1 VTGPYASEEFR
12 LIAAR
17 LIPSPGQLRGAAT
30 SKSNLEFRGPLMSS
44 IEKTRR
50 DFLKAGSAALAAS
63 AVSWNASSYAAI
75 VGANDRV
82 RVGVVGCGDRMK
94 SALIP
99 AFLEHAKEL
108 NFEFVAVS
116 DIWSRRREEGAA
128 YVQKLSGSAVDAVR
142 NNDELYA
149 RKDVDAVL
157 IATADFQHALHG
169 VEAVEAGRDAYVEK
183 PTAHTMKDARRFLA
197 AVKKT
202 GKIVQVGTQ
211 RRSTPSYQKAA
222 EYIKSGQFGDIV
234 MVEMTWNVNQPG
246 RWRRPD
252 VVPLL
257 KEQDTD
263 WKRYLLECPYEPF
276 DARKYLE
283 FRLFWPYSSG
293 IPDQWLVHQIDTVHW
308 FTGLPHPR
316 SVVANG
322 GIYLWKD
329 GRQNWD
335 TMTAVFDYGPLDDR
349 SKGFQVQYSSRF
361 TNSAGGVKEL
371 YYSNGGMIDM
381 DKQTVTPTGGLNAR
395 NAAEMGMKANQL
407 PSFSLVEHAEAVS
420 TAADTGKDPMT
431 SANMRNWM
439 ECVRSRKTPNAS
451 IEAGYSHSIALCMN
465 VAAIQTGEKVTF
477 DDKTQQVMAGGKVYA

>member
-1 VTGPYASEEFR
+1 MDFKE
-12 LIAAR
+12 
-17 LIPSPGQLRGAAT
+17 
-30 SKSNLEFRGPLMSS
+30 SN
-44 IEKTRR
+44 RR
-50 DFLKAGSAALAAS
+50 EFLKTGGAALAAT
-63 AVSWNASSYAAI
+63 AVTWNAKSYAQI
-75 VGANDRV
+75 LGANDRV
-82 RVGVVGCGDRMK
+82 KVGIVGCGDRMK
-94 SALIP
+94 GALIP
-99 AFLEHAKEL
+99 AFLEHSKEL
-108 NFEFVAVS
+108 NFEFSAIS
-116 DIWSRRREEGAA
+116 DLWSLRREQGSA
-128 YVQKLSGSAVDAVR
+128 YVQKLSGSSVATVR
-142 NNDELYA
+142 NNEELYA
-149 RKDVDAVL
+149 RKDVDVVL
-157 IATADFQHALHG
+157 VATADFQHALHG
-169 VEAVEAGRDAYVEK
+169 VEAVNAGRDAYVEK
-183 PTAHTMKDARRFLA
+183 PTAHTMSDARAFLA
-197 AVKKT
+197 AVKRT

-222 EYIKSGQFGDIV
+222 EYIKSGAFGDIV

-263 WKRYLLECPYEPF
+263 WKRYLLNNPYEPF
-276 DARKYLE
+276 NARKYLE

-308 FTGLPHPR
+308 FSGFTHPR

-335 TMTAVFDYGPLDDR
+335 TMTAVFDYGPLNDL

-381 DKQTVTPTGGLNAR
+381 DKQRVTPEGGLRAKD
-395 NAAEMGMKANQL
+395 AASMGLKENLL
-407 PSFSLVEHAEAVS
+407 PSFSLVENAQSVS
-420 TAADTGKDPMT
+420 TAADMKGDPQT

-451 IEAGYSHSIALCMN
+451 IEAGYSHSVALCMN

-477 DDKTQQVMAGGKVYA
+477 DDKTQQVMAGGKVFA

>member
-1 VTGPYASEEFR
+1 MMELKATDRRGFMK
-12 LIAAR
+12 L
-17 LIPSPGQLRGAAT
+17 GAAA
-30 SKSNLEFRGPLMSS
+30 
-44 IEKTRR
+44 
-50 DFLKAGSAALAAS
+50 AGATAFS
-63 AVSWNASSYAAI
+63 ASSYASI
-75 VGANDRV
+75 LGANDRV

-94 SALIP
+94 SSLIP
-99 AFLEHAKEL
+99 AFQESAKEL
-108 NFEFVAVS
+108 NFELVAVS
-116 DIWSRRREEGAA
+116 DLWNRRREEGSAFI
-128 YVQKLSGSAVDAVR
+128 QKLSGNPIATAR

-169 VEAVEAGRDAYVEK
+169 VEAVNAGRDAYVEK
-183 PTAHTMKDARRFLA
+183 PTAHTMPDARAFLA
-197 AVKKT
+197 AVKQT

-222 EYIKSGQFGDIV
+222 EYIQSGKFGDIV

-246 RWRRPD
+246 RWRRPKA
-252 VVPLL
+252 VPLL

-263 WKRYLLECPYEPF
+263 WKRYLLNRPYEPF

-335 TMTAVFDYGPLDDR
+335 TMTAVFDYGPLDDL
-349 SKGFQVQYSSRF
+349 SKGFQVQYTSRF

-381 DKQTVTPTGGLNAR
+381 DKQRVTPEGGLEAR
-395 NAAEMGMKANQL
+395 DAAEMGMQANLL
-407 PSFSLVEHAEAVS
+407 PSFPLVEQAEAAS
-420 TAADTGKDPMT
+420 TGANTGRDPET
-431 SANMRNWM
+431 SANVRNWM

-451 IEAGYSHSIALCMN
+451 IEAGYHHSIALCMN
-465 VAAIQTGEKVTF
+465 VAAIQTGLKVTF
-477 DDKTQQVMAGGKVYA
+477 NDKTQQVMAGGQVYE

>member
-1 VTGPYASEEFR
+1 MALEGNGRREF
-12 LIAAR
+12 L
-17 LIPSPGQLRGAAT
+17 L
-30 SKSNLEFRGPLMSS
+30 KSG
-44 IEKTRR
+44 
-50 DFLKAGSAALAAS
+50 AALAATS
-63 AVSWNASSYAAI
+63 VSWSASSYASI
-75 VGANDRV
+75 LGANDRV
-82 RVGVVGCGDRMK
+82 RVGVIGCGDRMK
-94 SALIP
+94 DSLIP
-99 AFLEHAKEL
+99 AFQENAPEL
-108 NFEFVAVS
+108 NFELVAVS
-116 DIWSRRREEGAA
+116 DIWNRRREEGAA
-128 YVQKLSGSAVDAVR
+128 RIQKLNGKPIASVR

-149 RKDVDAVL
+149 RKDIDAVL

-169 VEAVEAGRDAYVEK
+169 VEAVNAGRDAYVEK
-183 PTAHTMKDARRFLA
+183 PTAHTMTDAREFLA
-197 AVKKT
+197 AVRKS
-202 GKIVQVGTQ
+202 GRIVQVGTQ

-222 EYIKSGQFGDIV
+222 EYIQSGKFGDIV

-246 RWRRPD
+246 RWRRPS

-263 WKRYLLECPYEPF
+263 WKRFLLNRPYEPF
-276 DARKYLE
+276 DPRKYLE

-335 TMTAVFDYGPLDDR
+335 TMTAVFDYGPLDDL

-361 TNSAGGVKEL
+361 TNSAGGIKEL
-371 YYSNGGMIDM
+371 YYSNAGMLDM
-381 DKQTVTPTGGLNAR
+381 DKQRVTPDGGMQAGD
-395 NAAEMGMKANQL
+395 AASMGLKPNLL
-407 PSFSLVEHAEAVS
+407 PSFPLVDHAETAS
-420 TAADTGKDPMT
+420 TAANTGRDPMT

-451 IEAGYSHSIALCMN
+451 IEAGYNHSVALCMN
-465 VAAIQTGEKVTF
+465 VAAIQTGQKVTF
-477 DDKTQQVMAGGKVYA
+477 DDKTQQVIAGGKVHE

>member
-1 VTGPYASEEFR
+1 MVF
-12 LIAAR
+12 
-17 LIPSPGQLRGAAT
+17 
-30 SKSNLEFRGPLMSS
+30 KNN
-44 IEKTRR
+44 TRR
-50 DFLKAGSAALAAS
+50 EFLKGGGAALAAS

-75 VGANDRV
+75 LGSNDRV
-82 RVGVVGCGDRMK
+82 KVGVVGCGDRMK
-94 SALIP
+94 QALIP
-99 AFLEHAKEL
+99 AFLEHAREL

-116 DIWSRRREEGAA
+116 DIWNRRRDEGAA
-128 YVQKLSGSAVDAVR
+128 YVQKLSGAPIAAVR

-169 VEAVEAGRDAYVEK
+169 VEAVNAGRDAYVEK
-183 PTAHTMKDARRFLA
+183 PTAHTMADARQFLA
-197 AVKKT
+197 AVKST

-222 EYIKSGQFGDIV
+222 EYIKSGAFGDIV

-263 WKRYLLECPYEPF
+263 WKRYLLNHPYEPF

-283 FRLFWPYSSG
+283 FRLFWPFSSG

-308 FTGLPHPR
+308 FSGLPHPR

-335 TMTAVFDYGPLDDR
+335 TMTAVFDYGPLDDLA
-349 SKGFQVQYSSRF
+349 KGFQVQYSSRF

-381 DKQTVTPTGGLNAR
+381 DKQCVTPEGGLHAKE
-395 NAAEMGMKANQL
+395 AAAMGLKPNLL
-407 PSFSLVEHAEAVS
+407 PSFSLVEHAEAAS
-420 TAADTGKDPMT
+420 TAADTGSDPQT

-465 VAAIQTGEKVTF
+465 VAAIQTGQKVTF
-477 DDKTQQVMAGGKVYA
+477 DEKTQQVMAAGKVYA

>member
-1 VTGPYASEEFR
+1 V
-12 LIAAR
+12 
-17 LIPSPGQLRGAAT
+17 
-30 SKSNLEFRGPLMSS
+30 SNDNS
-44 IEKTRR
+44 RR
-50 DFLKAGSAALAAS
+50 EFLKAGSAALAATAIAPS
-63 AVSWNASSYAAI
+63 ASWAASSYSQI
-75 VGANDRV
+75 LGANDRV
-82 RVGVVGCGDRMK
+82 RVGVIGCGDRMK
-94 SALIP
+94 GALIP
-99 AFLEHAKEL
+99 AFLQNSKDM
-108 NFEFVAVS
+108 NFQFVAVS

-128 YVQKLSGSAVDAVR
+128 YIQKLSGDPIVPVR

-157 IATADFQHALHG
+157 IATADFQHAFHG
-169 VEAVEAGRDAYVEK
+169 TEAVNAGRDAYVEK
-183 PTAHTMKDARRFLA
+183 PTAHKMEDARIFRA
-197 AVKKT
+197 AVHKT

-211 RRSTPSYQKAA
+211 RRSTPSYMKAA
-222 EYIKSGQFGDIV
+222 EYIKSGAFGDIV

-257 KEQDTD
+257 KEEDTD
-263 WKRYLLECPYEPF
+263 WKRYLTNYPHEPF

-335 TMTAVFDYGPLDDR
+335 TMTAVFDYGPFDDL

-381 DKQTVTPTGGLNAR
+381 DKQTVTSSGGLSAR
-395 NAAEMGMKANQL
+395 SAAEMGMKPNL
-407 PSFSLVEHAEAVS
+407 LNSFSLVEKAESVS
-420 TAADTGKDPMT
+420 TDADTHSDPQT
-431 SANMRNWM
+431 AANMRNWM

-451 IEAGYSHSIALCMN
+451 IEAGYSHSVALCMN
-465 VAAIQTGEKVTF
+465 VAAIQTGQKVTF
-477 DDKTQQVMAGGKVYA
+477 DDKTQQVIAGGKVFA

>member
-1 VTGPYASEEFR
+1 MEPRQQLPQTAFRKGEIEQAMAGTGS
-12 LIAAR
+12 
-17 LIPSPGQLRGAAT
+17 
-30 SKSNLEFRGPLMSS
+30 
-44 IEKTRR
+44 TRR
-50 DFLKAGSAALAAS
+50 EFVKAGGAALAAT
-63 AVSWNASSYAAI
+63 AVSWNARSYAAI
-75 VGANDRV
+75 AGANDRV
-82 RVGVVGCGDRMK
+82 RVAVVGCGDRMK
-94 SALIP
+94 GALIP
-99 AFLEHAKEL
+99 AFVQNAKDM

-116 DIWSRRREEGAA
+116 DIWNRRREEGAA
-128 YVQKLSGSAVDAVR
+128 YVQKLSGSKVDPVR

-183 PTAHTMKDARRFLA
+183 PTAHTMEDARKFLA

-222 EYIKSGQFGDIV
+222 EYIQSGQFGDIV

-257 KEQDTD
+257 KEEDTD
-263 WKRYLLECPYEPF
+263 WKRYLLNRPQVPF

-308 FTGLPHPR
+308 FARLPHPR

-335 TMTAVFDYGPLDDR
+335 TMTAVFDYGPLDDL

-381 DKQTVTPTGGLNAR
+381 DKQTVTSNGGLTEKY
-395 NAAEMGMKANQL
+395 AAEMGMKPNL
-407 PSFSLVEHAEAVS
+407 LNSFSLVDHPEEMS
-420 TAADTGKDPMT
+420 TGADTHADPQT

-465 VAAIQTGEKVTF
+465 VAAIQTGQKVTF
-477 DDKTQQVMAGGKVYA
+477 DDKTQQVIAGGRVYA

>member
-1 VTGPYASEEFR
+1 VRAMTKDE
-12 LIAAR
+12 
-17 LIPSPGQLRGAAT
+17 
-30 SKSNLEFRGPLMSS
+30 SN
-44 IEKTRR
+44 RR
-50 DFLKAGSAALAAS
+50 DFLKMGGAALAAASWS
-63 AVSWNASSYAAI
+63 AKSYARV

-82 RVGVVGCGDRMK
+82 GVGVVGCGDRMK
-94 SALIP
+94 DALIP
-99 AFLEHAKEL
+99 AFHQNAQDM

-116 DIWSRRREEGAA
+116 DIWSRRRDEGAA
-128 YVQKLSGSAVDAVR
+128 YIQKLCGGNSVVAVR

-157 IATADFQHALHG
+157 VATADFQHALHG
-169 VEAVEAGRDAYVEK
+169 VEAVKAGRDAYVEK
-183 PTAHTMKDARRFLA
+183 PTAHTMADARAFRD
-197 AVKKT
+197 AVRET

-211 RRSTPSYQKAA
+211 RRSTPSYQQAA
-222 EYIKSGQFGDIV
+222 EYIKSGKFGDIV

-257 KEQDTD
+257 KEEDTD
-263 WKRYLLECPYEPF
+263 WKRYLLNRPYEPF
-276 DARKYLE
+276 NARKYLE

-308 FTGLPHPR
+308 FTGYPHPR

-322 GIYLWKD
+322 GIYAWRD
-329 GRQNWD
+329 GRKNWD
-335 TMTAVFDYGPLDDR
+335 TMTAVFDYGPLDDP
-349 SKGFQVQYSSRF
+349 SKGFQVLYSSRQ

-371 YYSNGGMIDM
+371 YYSVGGMLDM
-381 DKQTVTPTGGLNAR
+381 DKQRVTPEGGLHAKA
-395 NAAEMGMKANQL
+395 AAEMGMKEDL
-407 PSFSLVEHAEAVS
+407 LESFSLGEHSAPVS
-420 TAADTGKDPMT
+420 TGAATGGDPMT

-451 IEAGYSHSIALCMN
+451 IDAGYSHSVALCMN

-477 DDKTQQVMAGGKVYA
+477 DDKTEQVMVGGKPYAG